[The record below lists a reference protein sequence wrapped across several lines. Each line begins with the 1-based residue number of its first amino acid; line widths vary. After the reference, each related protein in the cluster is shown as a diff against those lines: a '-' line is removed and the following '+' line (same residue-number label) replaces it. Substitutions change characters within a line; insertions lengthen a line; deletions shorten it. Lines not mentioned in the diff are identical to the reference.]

1 MTMIIITNVIP
12 DHLQHEVLLLED
24 AHLIGQ
30 PLQLLSFRSLI
41 NLMIIIITCLLCVSD
56 HFHHYSW
63 KENPNDSATHHD
75 HDHDHDHDHITWLS
89 TLLISFIPSI
99 SCWRDA
105 ASASAFCFSAC
116 GDDDVDVDGDGDDNG
131 DGDGI

>member
-63 KENPNDSATHHD
+63 KENPNVSAAHHAHD
-75 HDHDHDHDHITWLS
+75 HDRYHLALHIADFLHPLN
-89 TLLISFIPSI
+89 LLLARRSKRQCLLFLRL
-99 SCWRDA
+99 W
-105 ASASAFCFSAC
+105 
-116 GDDDVDVDGDGDDNG
+116 
-131 DGDGI
+131 

>member
-1 MTMIIITNVIP
+1 MV
-12 DHLQHEVLLLED
+12 
-24 AHLIGQ
+24 Q
-30 PLQLLSFRSLI
+30 PLI
-41 NLMIIIITCLLCVSD
+41 MIMIV
-56 HFHHYSW
+56 
-63 KENPNDSATHHD
+63 
-75 HDHDHDHDHITWLS
+75 ITWLS

-116 GDDDVDVDGDGDDNG
+116 GDGDVDVDGDGDDNG